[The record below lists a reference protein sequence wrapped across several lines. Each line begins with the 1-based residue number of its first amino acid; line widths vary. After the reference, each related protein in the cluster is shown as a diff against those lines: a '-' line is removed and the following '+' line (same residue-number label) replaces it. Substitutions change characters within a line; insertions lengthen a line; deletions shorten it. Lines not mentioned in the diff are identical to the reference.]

1 MRNASQLLAASVL
14 CITVGMLAACGGG
27 GDSAPAAPSPSP
39 SPAPTSGP
47 SPAPAPTGTPAPA
60 PPAGPPVVVTGV
72 ATFASVPN
80 NTATG
85 ALNYNAVTNKPA
97 RGVTVQAISGT
108 TVLATAS
115 SSDQGTYSFT
125 LPASTP
131 YFVRMRAELIRTA
144 GPANWNVAVK
154 DNTNSDALWAVD
166 SAIASSG
173 TVDSV
178 RSINAGSGW
187 TGSSYGTGRAAGP
200 FAILDTVY
208 SGMKLVSSAQP
219 SAQFP
224 VLNVYWSPNNTTA
237 GGNTPAIGEIGTS
250 YFRTAIVSGNL
261 TRAIYILGKQ
271 DNDTDEYDSAVVAH
285 EYGHYLQSAFS
296 TNHSLG
302 GAHSD
307 ANKLDMTLAFSE
319 GWGNAWSS
327 MARNNSFYTDSRGLQ
342 QRDGFYLDLANP
354 LADLTVGW
362 YREDSVGTTLYGLFA
377 RQGFAPI
384 WTALTGPMKTSQDA
398 VATIFS
404 FADAVRSAGNSAVT
418 AALNSLLN
426 AQSIFTGSGANQWG
440 FGETNNGGSANN
452 LPIYNSLA
460 LTVPTQVCFS
470 NANVT
475 PEGDANKLGSVRY
488 FRINLSTAG
497 ARSVVANFPLGR
509 DIDFDVFQNRQ
520 LIARGAADN
529 VASGTTTE
537 SANVIFSAGDAV
549 IRVKDYVT
557 TTPSNTCATI
567 TVR

>member
-1 MRNASQLLAASVL
+1 MRHASQLLAASVL

-27 GDSAPAAPSPSP
+27 GDSAPAAPSPAP
-39 SPAPTSGP
+39 SPAPSSGP
-47 SPAPAPTGTPAPA
+47 SPAPAPTPA
-60 PPAGPPVVVTGV
+60 PPAGPPVVVTGT

-85 ALNYNAVTNKPA
+85 ALSYNTVTNKPA
-97 RGVTVQAISGT
+97 RGITVQAISGT

-166 SAIASSG
+166 STIASSG

-219 SAQFP
+219 TAQFP
-224 VLNVYWSPNNTTA
+224 ALNVYWSPNNTSA

-271 DNDTDEYDSAVVAH
+271 DNDTDEYDSAIVAH

-307 ANKLDMTLAFSE
+307 SNKLDMTVAFSE

-327 MARNNSFYTDSRGLQ
+327 MARNNSFYTDSRGFRQ
-342 QRDGFYLDLANP
+342 GDGFVLDLAVP
-354 LADLTVGW
+354 LTDAAVGW
-362 YREDSVGTTLYGLFA
+362 YREDSVGTSLYGLFA

-384 WTALTGPMKTSQDA
+384 WTALTGPMKTSQEA

-404 FADAVRSAGNSAVT
+404 FADAVRSAGSSAVT
-418 AALNSLLN
+418 AALNSLLS
-426 AQSIFTGSGANQWG
+426 AQNIFIGSGANQWG
-440 FGETNNGGSANN
+440 FGETNSGGSVND
-452 LPIYNSLA
+452 LPVYNSLA
-460 LTVPTQVCFS
+460 LSAPTQVCFS
-470 NANVT
+470 NTNVT

-488 FRINLSTAG
+488 FRFNVPTAG
-497 ARSVVANFPLGR
+497 ARSIVANFPLGR
-509 DIDFDVFQNRQ
+509 DIDFDVFQKGQ
-520 LIARGAADN
+520 LLVRGAIDN
-529 VASGTTTE
+529 VKNGTSTE
-537 SANVIFSAGDAV
+537 SASANFSVGEAV
-549 IRVKDYVT
+549 IRVRDFVT
-557 TTPSNTCATI
+557 TTPTGTCATVTI
-567 TVR
+567 R

>member
-72 ATFASVPN
+72 VTFASVPN

-237 GGNTPAIGEIGTS
+237 RGNLTIGEIGTS
-250 YFRTAIVSGNL
+250 FFTTQGTGSSL
-261 TRAIYILGKQ
+261 TRLIYILGKEG
-271 DNDTDEYDSAVVAH
+271 NDTDEYDSAVVAH

-302 GAHSD
+302 GGHS
-307 ANKLDMTLAFSE
+307 AFNKVDMTLAFSE

-327 MARNNSFYTDSRGLQ
+327 MARNNSVYNDSFGVQQGRGVA
-342 QRDGFYLDLANP
+342 YDLARIP
-354 LADLTVGW
+354 ADSLIGW
-362 YREDSVGTTLYGLFA
+362 YREDSVDSSLYALFTS
-377 RQGFAPI
+377 QGFAPI

-398 VATIFS
+398 MATIFS
-404 FADAVRSAGNSAVT
+404 FADAVRSAGNSAAT
-418 AALNSLLN
+418 TALNSLLT
-426 AQSIFTGSGANQWG
+426 AQKIFTGTGANQWG
-440 FGETNNGGSANN
+440 FGETNNGGTASN
-452 LPIYNSLA
+452 LPIYSSLTLGVSA
-460 LTVPTQVCFS
+460 QACFT
-470 NANVT
+470 NANLTDDSV
-475 PEGDANKLGSVRY
+475 NKLGAIKY
-488 FRINLSTAG
+488 LRINLPQAGSRTVTAT
-497 ARSVVANFPLGR
+497 FPSGS
-509 DIDFDVFQNRQ
+509 DIDFEIYQNRV
-520 LIARGAADN
+520 LTSTGYSAAPTSETKVVN
-529 VASGTTTE
+529 
-537 SANVIFSAGDAV
+537 FSAGEAV
-549 IRVKDYVT
+549 IRVFDANALPPSGAPT
-557 TTPSNTCATI
+557 TICANI
-567 TVR
+567 LVN